1 MAAESWTFVFYRA
14 PKQPSSAR
22 VAAWR
27 RLHRLGAVYL
37 GPSACALPRRLN
49 SGDDLDRIAASMV
62 ASGGSLET
70 FLVERL
76 APESE
81 EKLQGAYNAAR
92 DAEYEELIE
101 RAQAVIDELDRE
113 GARKK
118 FTFAEV
124 EENEAALAKLR
135 RWAGRI
141 RWRDVF
147 DASRRATAEA
157 ALRAAQ
163 ERLDIFE
170 RIATERDSETA
181 DDHPEE
187 AGVDEG

>member
-1 MAAESWTFVFYRA
+1 ME
-14 PKQPSSAR
+14 
-22 VAAWR
+22 
-27 RLHRLGAVYL
+27 
-37 GPSACALPRRLN
+37 
-49 SGDDLDRIAASMV
+49 
-62 ASGGSLET
+62 ASGGSLDT
-70 FLVERL
+70 YLVERL

-81 EKLQGAYNAAR
+81 RKLQGAYNAAR

-113 GARKK
+113 GAREK

-124 EENEAALAKLR
+124 EENEAVLAKLR

-147 DASRRATAEA
+147 GAPRRAAAET

-170 RIATERDSETA
+170 RIATERDSEIA
-181 DDHPEE
+181 ERHAGE
-187 AGVDEG
+187 AGVDEA